1 MREGA
6 HNERYGETA
15 EHEVCASQSRPQL
28 KYSRLYLSNKIL
40 LLVSWR
46 ALLPGAAFG
55 RKPFSLKDSLEVVLG
70 SSEAGGSTMRL
81 WCGPEV
87 REMPRSRQKSVQ
99 GASFQRIRSVRLQ
112 RFQGR
117 GPGGEAQ
124 FGNSLTGS
132 L

>member
-28 KYSRLYLSNKIL
+28 KYSRLYLSSKIL

-55 RKPFSLKDSLEVVLG
+55 KKALLVEGQPRGCAWLFGGRREHDASVVR
-70 SSEAGGSTMRL
+70 A
-81 WCGPEV
+81 
-87 REMPRSRQKSVQ
+87 
-99 GASFQRIRSVRLQ
+99 
-112 RFQGR
+112 
-117 GPGGEAQ
+117 
-124 FGNSLTGS
+124 
-132 L
+132 

>member
-87 REMPRSRQKSVQ
+87 REMPRRACRVHPSSEFALSGSRDFRAEGLVGK
-99 GASFQRIRSVRLQ
+99 
-112 RFQGR
+112 
-117 GPGGEAQ
+117 P
-124 FGNSLTGS
+124 N
-132 L
+132 